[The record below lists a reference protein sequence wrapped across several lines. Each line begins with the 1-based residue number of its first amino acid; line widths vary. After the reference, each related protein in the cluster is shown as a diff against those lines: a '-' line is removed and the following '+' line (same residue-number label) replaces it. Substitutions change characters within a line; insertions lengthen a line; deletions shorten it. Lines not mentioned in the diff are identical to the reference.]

1 MALRQITEAR
11 QLSASHPRSAPQ
23 WAEGLVGTEPS
34 CLFCVLTSGKP
45 GLPTLPKHHATYRR
59 HATCPLQDR
68 GEQGERVKPKCLKLE
83 LVCCIQRW
91 VVIKYI
97 NSSRVL

>member
-23 WAEGLVGTEPS
+23 WAEGLVGTGPS

-45 GLPTLPKHHATYRR
+45 GLPTQTSRHLQKACNLPAARQRSERK
-59 HATCPLQDR
+59 D
-68 GEQGERVKPKCLKLE
+68 GEGEAQMLKIGACLLYSE
-83 LVCCIQRW
+83 MG
-91 VVIKYI
+91 
-97 NSSRVL
+97 SD